1 MINLAAN
8 IFRRTL
14 ARWVETM
21 ARFAPVVV
29 ALSLA
34 SAGAG
39 LAYAATHITMFTD
52 TTDLLSKKLSFRASY
67 DDFRAAFPQFSDNI
81 VIVID
86 GDNADVVAHTSG
98 EIAARLR
105 AQPELFP
112 YVFDP
117 VDDPFFVRNGLLFL
131 DVETLSDL
139 SERIAAAQPLLGSLA
154 KDTSLRGFFNV
165 MGLAADAV
173 ANGDAEPSMLTG
185 VLPHIQDA
193 VSARIDGKP
202 YLLSWRMM
210 MAGKESPDDLRH
222 VIVVQPKLDYS
233 TLEPAHAAMV
243 NIRNIAAEIPPMG
256 GSQVRVRLTGAA
268 ALQDEELQSVS
279 KGAGIAGVLSLVLV
293 TALLIIGLR
302 STRLVIASFVTLVI
316 GLAWAATFA
325 ALGVGHLNLISV
337 TFAVLFI
344 GVGVDFGIQFCL
356 RYGESI
362 ARGEETAKALR
373 NTALGIGGALTLAA
387 GTAAIGF
394 FSFVPTAYVG
404 LSELGIIAGFSM
416 FIAWFANLTVLPALL
431 ALLPLDPARAKAHAP
446 GLHGEGEPTLTFVL
460 RHPVTI
466 AVGALVLGLA
476 ALTLVPR
483 SSFDFNPLHLNDPTT
498 ESVQTFH
505 DLIKWDPSSAYTISV
520 LAPNLEAANGLAA
533 KVGKLPEV
541 SDTRTLSDFV
551 PDKQDEKLSVVQNM
565 ALFLFP
571 VFRTGKPLAPPDS
584 AARLAATQAFR
595 AKLDGLAKSPR
606 AGELAGAARQLSE
619 SLGKLVDARGAS
631 GLIEL
636 ENGLLATLPS
646 RLKQLKDSLEPEK
659 VTLDNLPADLRAR
672 EITADGRALVT
683 VVPAGDM
690 GINANLRRFVTAV
703 EGVAPNATDNPVVLL
718 AAGDAVVRSFEEA
731 AVYSAAGIVILL
743 LFVMRSV
750 ADTVFVLTPLAL
762 AAVLTVAFTVI
773 AGLQFNFANI
783 IALPLL
789 LCLGVGYGIYL
800 VLRHRAIADV
810 AEVLATNTPRAVL
823 FSALTTM
830 CSFGTLAVSHH
841 RGTRSMGILLTVAL
855 TLALVCTLIVL
866 PAIQELRDRRKARR
880 AAPPPP

>member
-1 MINLAAN
+1 MITLAAN
-8 IFRRTL
+8 VFRRTL

-21 ARFAPVVV
+21 ARFAPFVVGIAIV
-29 ALSLA
+29 TAL
-34 SAGAG
+34 GG
-39 LAYAATHITMFTD
+39 VYYAATHISMFTD
-52 TTDLLSKKLSFRASY
+52 TTDLLSKKLPFRANY
-67 DDFRAAFPQFSDNI
+67 DDFRNAFPQFSDNI

-86 GDNADVVAHTSG
+86 GDNADVVAHASS

-117 VDDPFFVRNGLLFL
+117 VDDPFFVHNGLLYL
-131 DVETLSDL
+131 DVGTLSDL

-154 KDTSLRGFFNV
+154 KDMSLRGLFNV
-165 MGLAADAV
+165 LGLAAGAV
-173 ANGDAEPSMLTG
+173 ADGDAEPSTLTG
-185 VLPHIQDA
+185 VLPHIQKA
-193 VSARIDGKP
+193 VTARIEGKP

-233 TLEPAHAAMV
+233 TLQPAHAAMV
-243 NIRNIAAEIPPMG
+243 NIRNIAAELQPMG

-279 KGAGIAGVLSLVLV
+279 KGAGIAGGLSLVLV

-302 STRLVIASFVTLVI
+302 STRLVLASFITLVI

-356 RYGESI
+356 RYGEAI
-362 ARGEETAKALR
+362 ARGDDTVKALR
-373 NTALGIGGALTLAA
+373 NTAIGVGGALTLAA

-404 LSELGIIAGFSM
+404 LSELGIIAGVSM

-431 ALLPLDPARAKAHAP
+431 ALLPLDPARAKSHAP

-466 AVGALVLGLA
+466 TVGALILGLGGLA
-476 ALTLVPR
+476 FVPR
-483 SSFDFNPLHLNDPTT
+483 ATFDFNPLHLNDPTT

-520 LAPNLEAANGLAA
+520 LAKNLDAANELAVKLA
-533 KVGKLPEV
+533 KLPEV
-541 SDTRTLSDFV
+541 ADTRTLSDFV
-551 PDKQDEKLSVVQNM
+551 PDKQDEKLSIVQNM

-571 VFRTGKPLAPPDS
+571 VFRVGKPLPPPDT
-584 AARLAATQAFR
+584 AARLAATQTFR
-595 AKLDGLAKSPR
+595 AKLDDLAKSPR
-606 AGELAGAARQLSE
+606 AGELAGPARHLSE
-619 SLGKLVDARGAS
+619 SLGKLIEARGDS
-631 GLIEL
+631 GLIDL
-636 ENGLLATLPS
+636 ENSLLATLPS
-646 RLKQLKDSLEPEK
+646 RLKQLRESLEPEK

-672 EITADGRALVT
+672 EITRDGRALVT

-690 GINANLRRFVTAV
+690 GVNANLRRFVTAV
-703 EGVAPNATDNPVVLL
+703 EHVAPDATDNPVVLL

-743 LFVMRSV
+743 LLVMRSV
-750 ADTVFVLTPLAL
+750 VDTIFVLTPLAL

-789 LCLGVGYGIYL
+789 LCLGVGYGIYF
-800 VLRHRAIADV
+800 VLRHRATADV

-866 PAIQELRDRRKARR
+866 PAIQELRDRRKQRR
-880 AAPPPP
+880 AGPPSP